1 LLAVFGISW
10 LLQPPAGFYL
20 GLMKKWFYFLV
31 LSLAILGL
39 FAFQTLRSIDTD
51 CSKASKV
58 SVTDNNFHNGDLI
71 FQSSNSGQS
80 AAVQL
85 ATHSKYTH
93 CGILFQEN
101 GKWMVYEAVQPVRKV
116 PVEQWT
122 AAGQNGYYIVR
133 RLKNADSLLSENKIA
148 AMKSAAE
155 KRLGRDYDIYF
166 SWDEK
171 RLYCSEL
178 VWKVYEEGASIE
190 VGTRKK
196 MHDYDLSAPAVK
208 KIMKQ
213 RYGNKPPLD
222 EFMIS
227 PQDVFESG
235 DLVTVK
241 EVGKL

>member
-1 LLAVFGISW
+1 
-10 LLQPPAGFYL
+10 
-20 GLMKKWFYFLV
+20 MKRPFYFLI
-31 LSLAILGL
+31 LSLATLGL
-39 FAFQTLRSIDTD
+39 FAFQTFRDDFKSLPVQQVAATD
-51 CSKASKV
+51 SS
-58 SVTDNNFHNGDLI
+58 FHNGDLI

-85 ATHSKYTH
+85 ATHSIYTH

-116 PVEQWT
+116 PVEEWT
-122 AAGQNGYYIVR
+122 AAGQNGFYIVR

-148 AMKSAAE
+148 AMKASAM

-166 SWDEK
+166 SWDEE

-178 VWKVYEEGASIE
+178 VWKVYQEGAGIE
-190 VGTRKK
+190 VGARKK
-196 MHDYDLSAPAVK
+196 MRDYDLTSPVVK

-227 PQDVFESG
+227 PQDVFES
-235 DLVTVK
+235 DKLVTTI
-241 EVGKL
+241 EHGSL

>member
-1 LLAVFGISW
+1 MKRS
-10 LLQPPAGFYL
+10 FYI
-20 GLMKKWFYFLV
+20 LV
-31 LSLAILGL
+31 LSLATLGL
-39 FAFQTLRSIDTD
+39 FAFQVFRSVDTD
-51 CSKASKV
+51 SLQVKKAV
-58 SVTDNNFHNGDLI
+58 ITDSNFHNGDLI

-85 ATHSKYTH
+85 ATHSIYTH

-101 GKWMVYEAVQPVRKV
+101 GQWMVYEAVQPVRKV
-116 PVEQWT
+116 PVEEWT
-122 AAGQNGYYIVR
+122 AAGQNGFYIVR
-133 RLKNADSLLSENKIA
+133 RLKNADSLLSENKIT
-148 AMKSAAE
+148 AMKAAAA

-166 SWDEK
+166 SWDEE

-178 VWKVYEEGASIE
+178 VWKVYQDGAGIE

-196 MHDYDLSAPAVK
+196 MRDYDLTSPVVK

-227 PQDVFESG
+227 PQDVFES
-235 DLVTVK
+235 DKLVTTV
-241 EVGKL
+241 EHGSL

>member
-1 LLAVFGISW
+1 MKRSFYVLA
-10 LLQPPAGFYL
+10 
-20 GLMKKWFYFLV
+20 
-31 LSLAILGL
+31 LSLVTLGL
-39 FAFQTLRSIDTD
+39 FAFQAYRSVDANSLQVKKVVITD
-51 CSKASKV
+51 S
-58 SVTDNNFHNGDLI
+58 NFHNGDLI

-116 PVEQWT
+116 PVEEWT
-122 AAGQNGYYIVR
+122 AAGQNGFYIVR
-133 RLKNADSLLSENKIA
+133 RLKNADSLLSENKIT
-148 AMKSAAE
+148 AMKAAAA

-166 SWDEK
+166 SWDEE

-178 VWKVYEEGASIE
+178 VWKVYQDGAGIE
-190 VGTRKK
+190 IGTRKK
-196 MHDYDLSAPAVK
+196 MRDYDLTSPVVK

-227 PQDVFESG
+227 PQDVFES
-235 DLVTVK
+235 DKLVTTV
-241 EVGKL
+241 EHGSL

>member
-1 LLAVFGISW
+1 
-10 LLQPPAGFYL
+10 
-20 GLMKKWFYFLV
+20 MKRYFYFFV
-31 LSLAILGL
+31 LAAVVIGL
-39 FAFQTLRSIDTD
+39 FSFEVYRNGDVSSVAKKQTAVD
-51 CSKASKV
+51 V
-58 SVTDNNFHNGDLI
+58 NFHNGDLI

-85 ATHSKYTH
+85 ATHSVYTH
-93 CGILFQEN
+93 CGILFSEN

-122 AAGQNGYYIVR
+122 AAGQNGFYIVR
-133 RLKNADSLLSENKIA
+133 RLKNADSLLNESKIN
-148 AMKSAAE
+148 AMKTAAI

-166 SWDEK
+166 SWDEE

-178 VWKVYEEGASIE
+178 VWKVYEEGAGIE

-196 MHDYDLSAPAVK
+196 MRDYDLTAPAVK
-208 KIMKQ
+208 KIMRQ

-227 PQDVFESG
+227 PQDVFES
-235 DLVTVK
+235 DKLITVK
-241 EVGKL
+241 EIGKL

>member
-1 LLAVFGISW
+1 MKRS
-10 LLQPPAGFYL
+10 FYI
-20 GLMKKWFYFLV
+20 LV
-31 LSLAILGL
+31 LSLATLGL
-39 FAFQTLRSIDTD
+39 FAFQVFRSVDTD
-51 CSKASKV
+51 SLQVKKAV
-58 SVTDNNFHNGDLI
+58 ITDSNFHNGDLI

-85 ATHSKYTH
+85 ATHSIYTH

-116 PVEQWT
+116 PVEEWT
-122 AAGQNGYYIVR
+122 AAGQNGFYIVR
-133 RLKNADSLLSENKIA
+133 RLKNADSLLSENKIT
-148 AMKSAAE
+148 AMKAAAA

-166 SWDEK
+166 SWDEE

-178 VWKVYEEGASIE
+178 VWKVYQDGAGIE

-196 MHDYDLSAPAVK
+196 MRDYDLTSPVVK

-227 PQDVFESG
+227 PQDVFES
-235 DLVTVK
+235 DKLVTTV
-241 EVGKL
+241 EHGSL

>member
-1 LLAVFGISW
+1 MKRSFYILA
-10 LLQPPAGFYL
+10 
-20 GLMKKWFYFLV
+20 
-31 LSLAILGL
+31 LSLVTLGL
-39 FAFQTLRSIDTD
+39 FAFQAYRSVDANSLQVKKAVITD
-51 CSKASKV
+51 S
-58 SVTDNNFHNGDLI
+58 NFHNGDLI

-85 ATHSKYTH
+85 ATHSIYTH

-101 GKWMVYEAVQPVRKV
+101 GKWLVYEAVQPVRKV
-116 PVEQWT
+116 PVEEWT
-122 AAGQNGYYIVR
+122 AAGQNGFYIVR
-133 RLKNADSLLSENKIA
+133 RLKNADSLLNENKIA
-148 AMKSAAE
+148 AMKAAAV

-166 SWDEK
+166 SWDEE

-178 VWKVYEEGASIE
+178 VWKVYQDGAGIE

-196 MHDYDLSAPAVK
+196 MRDYDLTSPVVK

-227 PQDVFESG
+227 PQDVFES
-235 DLVTVK
+235 DKLVTTI
-241 EVGKL
+241 EYGSL